1 MPEKKPIYVI
11 GHRNPDTDS
20 ICSAIAYARLKQ
32 ALGVEDV
39 VAARAGEVNAETRYA
54 LETFRVDLPHLLH
67 DIYPRVQ
74 DVMLPISATISE
86 QDSLRRLGKVMNSNN
101 LRSVVVVN
109 NQEKLAGIVSV
120 SDLAKRYFQ
129 EISLVNLSDI
139 DVTFGAIVQATDGT
153 VLVGRDSGL
162 IIKGRIIITSSS
174 QAVLKFGIKEGD
186 IIIVGDGRDQV
197 MRDAIENKVA
207 CIIMTGDGH
216 VSPGIQEAA
225 RQAGICIVTT
235 EYDTYTT
242 ARIINQ
248 CMPVNRI
255 MQKQPLCFRADELVT
270 NIIGTM
276 EEKRFRNYP
285 VLDGDD
291 LVGVISRDQF
301 LVPEK
306 TRLILVDHN
315 ELAQAVEGI
324 DNGRIIEIIDHHRLG
339 GITTAD
345 PIYTR
350 EEPVGCTATIITG
363 MYMENGVDI
372 PEDTAGLL
380 LSAIISDT
388 VLFKSPTTTDRD
400 RRMAEKLAPI
410 AGVDINEYGMNML
423 KAGSSVSAL
432 PASEIAKNDSKEFS
446 IGGRRMLIG
455 QISVMDTAEVLAKKA
470 EITEAMAKVAG
481 EEGYSMVMLM
491 VTDIIK
497 EGTELLYV
505 GEPRDLIGLAF
516 KKDASGDS
524 VYLPGVMSRKKQIV
538 PPLTEAGKALKG

>member
-39 VAARAGEVNAETRYA
+39 VAARAGEINAETKYA
-54 LETFRVDLPHLLH
+54 LETFKVDLPYLLQ
-67 DIYPRVQ
+67 DIYPRVR
-74 DVMLPISATISE
+74 DVMLPISATVYE
-86 QDSLRRLGKVMNSNN
+86 QDSLRRLGKVMTSKN

-129 EISLVNLSDI
+129 ELSLVDLSDI

-153 VLVGRDSGL
+153 DLVGRDSGL
-162 IIKGRIIITSSS
+162 IIKSRIILTPRSP
-174 QAVLKFGIKEGD
+174 AVLKYGVKEGD

-197 MRDAIENKVA
+197 MKDAIANKVA
-207 CIIMTGDGH
+207 CIVMTGDGH
-216 VSPGIQEAA
+216 VSPGIQEEA

-255 MQKQPLCFRADELVT
+255 MQKMPLCFSSDELVT
-270 NIIGTM
+270 NITGTM

-285 VLDGDD
+285 VLDGDN
-291 LVGVISRDQF
+291 LVGIINRDQF

-315 ELAQAVEGI
+315 ETAQAVEGI
-324 DNGRIIEIIDHHRLG
+324 DNGQIIEIVDHHRLG

-350 EEPVGCTATIITG
+350 EEPVGCTATIIAG
-363 MYMENGVDI
+363 MYMENAVDI
-372 PEDTAGLL
+372 PEDTAGIL

-400 RRMAEKLAPI
+400 RRMAEKLASI
-410 AGVDINEYGMNML
+410 AGVDINEYGLNML
-423 KAGSSVSAL
+423 KAGSSVADM

-446 IGGRRMLIG
+446 IGDRRMLIG
-455 QISVMDTAEVLAKKA
+455 QISVMDTAEVLAKKD
-470 EITEAMAKVAG
+470 EIIAAMTALTEN
-481 EEGYSMVMLM
+481 EGYSMVILM

-505 GEPRDLIGLAF
+505 GEPKDLIGLAF

-524 VYLPGVMSRKKQIV
+524 IYLPGVMSRKKQIV
-538 PPLTEAGKALKG
+538 PPLTEAGKMLKA

>member
-20 ICSAIAYARLKQ
+20 VCSAIAYARLKQ

-39 VAARAGEVNAETRYA
+39 VAARAGEINAETKYA
-54 LETFRVDLPHLLH
+54 LETFRVDLPYLLQ
-67 DIYPRVQ
+67 DIYPRVR
-74 DVMLPISATISE
+74 DVMLPINATVSE
-86 QDSLRRLGKVMNSNN
+86 QDSMRHLGKVMTSKN

-129 EISLVNLSDI
+129 ELSLVDLSDI

-174 QAVLKFGIKEGD
+174 QAVLKFGVKEGD

-207 CIIMTGDGH
+207 CIVMTGDGH
-216 VSPGIQEAA
+216 VSPGIQEEA

-235 EYDTYTT
+235 EHDTYTT

-248 CMPVNRI
+248 CMPVSRI
-255 MQKQPLCFRADELVT
+255 MQKSPLCFSSDELVT
-270 NIIGTM
+270 NITGTM

-285 VLDGDD
+285 VLDGEN
-291 LVGVISRDQF
+291 LVGIINRDQF

-315 ELAQAVEGI
+315 ETAQAVEGI
-324 DNGRIIEIIDHHRLG
+324 DNGQIIEIVDHHRLG

-350 EEPVGCTATIITG
+350 GEPVGCTATIIAS
-363 MYMENGVDI
+363 MYAENEIAI

-400 RRMAEKLAPI
+400 RRTAEKLAAI

-423 KAGSSVSAL
+423 KAGSSVAGM
-432 PASEIAKNDSKEFS
+432 PASEIAKNDSKEFT
-446 IGGRRMLIG
+446 IAGRRMLIG
-455 QISVMDTAEVLAKKA
+455 QISVMDTAEVMAKKA
-470 EITEAMAKVAG
+470 EILEAMAALN
-481 EEGYSMVMLM
+481 ENDGYSMTLLM

-497 EGTELLYV
+497 EGTELLYT
-505 GEPRDLIGLAF
+505 GEPKDLIGMAF

-524 VYLPGVMSRKKQIV
+524 IYLPGVMSRKKQIV
-538 PPLTEAGKALKG
+538 PPLTEAGKMLKA

>member
-20 ICSAIAYARLKQ
+20 VCSAIAYARLKQ

-39 VAARAGEVNAETRYA
+39 VAARAGEINAETKYA
-54 LETFRVDLPHLLH
+54 LETFRVDLPYLLQ
-67 DIYPRVQ
+67 DIYPRVR
-74 DVMLPISATISE
+74 DVMLPINATVSE
-86 QDSLRRLGKVMNSNN
+86 QDSMRHLGKVMTSKN

-129 EISLVNLSDI
+129 ELSLVDLSDI

-174 QAVLKFGIKEGD
+174 QAVLKFGVKEGD

-207 CIIMTGDGH
+207 CIVMTGDGH
-216 VSPGIQEAA
+216 VSPGIQEEA

-235 EYDTYTT
+235 EHDTYTT

-248 CMPVNRI
+248 CMPVSRI
-255 MQKQPLCFRADELVT
+255 MQKSPLCFSSDELVT
-270 NIIGTM
+270 NITGTM

-285 VLDGDD
+285 VLDGDN
-291 LVGVISRDQF
+291 LVGIINRDQF

-315 ELAQAVEGI
+315 ETAQAVEGI
-324 DNGRIIEIIDHHRLG
+324 DNGQIIEIVDHHRLG

-350 EEPVGCTATIITG
+350 GEPVGCTATIIAS
-363 MYMENGVDI
+363 MYAENEIAI

-400 RRMAEKLAPI
+400 RRTAEKLAAI

-423 KAGSSVSAL
+423 KAGSSVAGM
-432 PASEIAKNDSKEFS
+432 PASEIAKNDSKEFT
-446 IGGRRMLIG
+446 IAGRRMLIG
-455 QISVMDTAEVLAKKA
+455 QISVMDTAEVMAKKA
-470 EITEAMAKVAG
+470 EILEAMAALN
-481 EEGYSMVMLM
+481 ENDGYSMTLLM

-505 GEPRDLIGLAF
+505 GEPKDLIGMAF

-524 VYLPGVMSRKKQIV
+524 IYLPGVMSRKKQIV
-538 PPLTEAGKALKG
+538 PPLTEAGKMLKA

>member
-39 VAARAGEVNAETRYA
+39 VAARAGEINAETKYA
-54 LETFRVDLPHLLH
+54 LETFKVDLPYLLQ
-67 DIYPRVQ
+67 DIYPRVR
-74 DVMLPISATISE
+74 DVMLPISATVYE
-86 QDSLRRLGKVMNSNN
+86 QDSLRRLGKVMTSKN

-129 EISLVNLSDI
+129 ELSLVDLSDI

-174 QAVLKFGIKEGD
+174 QAVLKYGVKEGD

-197 MRDAIENKVA
+197 MKDAIANKVA
-207 CIIMTGDGH
+207 CIVMTGNGH
-216 VSPGIQEAA
+216 VSPGIQEEA

-255 MQKQPLCFRADELVT
+255 MQKMPLCFSSDELVT
-270 NIIGTM
+270 NITGTM

-285 VLDGDD
+285 VLDGDN
-291 LVGVISRDQF
+291 LVGIINRDQF

-315 ELAQAVEGI
+315 ETAQAVEGI
-324 DNGRIIEIIDHHRLG
+324 DNGQIIEIVDHHRLG

-350 EEPVGCTATIITG
+350 EEPVGCTATIIAG
-363 MYMENGVDI
+363 MYMENAVDI
-372 PEDTAGLL
+372 PEDTAGIL

-400 RRMAEKLAPI
+400 RRMAEKLASI
-410 AGVDINEYGMNML
+410 AGVDINEYGLNML
-423 KAGSSVSAL
+423 KAGSSVADM

-446 IGGRRMLIG
+446 IGDRRMLIG
-455 QISVMDTAEVLAKKA
+455 QISVMDTAEVLAKKD
-470 EITEAMAKVAG
+470 EIIAAMTALTEN
-481 EEGYSMVMLM
+481 EGYSMVILM

-505 GEPRDLIGLAF
+505 GEPKDLIGLAF
-516 KKDASGDS
+516 KKMPAEIPSTCRVS
-524 VYLPGVMSRKKQIV
+524 
-538 PPLTEAGKALKG
+538 

>member
-1 MPEKKPIYVI
+1 MPEKKPIYVV

-20 ICSAIAYARLKQ
+20 VCSAIAYARLKQ

-39 VAARAGEVNAETRYA
+39 VAARAGEINAETKYA
-54 LETFRVDLPHLLH
+54 LETFRVDLPYLLQ
-67 DIYPRVQ
+67 DIYPRVR
-74 DVMLPISATISE
+74 DVMLPINATVSE
-86 QDSLRRLGKVMNSNN
+86 QDSMRHLGKVMTSKN

-129 EISLVNLSDI
+129 ELSLVDLSDI

-174 QAVLKFGIKEGD
+174 QAVLKFGVKEGD

-207 CIIMTGDGH
+207 CIVMTGDGH
-216 VSPGIQEAA
+216 VSPGIQEEA

-235 EYDTYTT
+235 EHDTYTT

-248 CMPVNRI
+248 CMPVSRI
-255 MQKQPLCFRADELVT
+255 MQKSPLCFSSDELVT
-270 NIIGTM
+270 NITGTM

-285 VLDGDD
+285 VLDGDN
-291 LVGVISRDQF
+291 LVGIINRDQF

-315 ELAQAVEGI
+315 ETAQAVEGI
-324 DNGRIIEIIDHHRLG
+324 DNGQIIEIVDHHRLG

-350 EEPVGCTATIITG
+350 GEPVGCTATIIAS
-363 MYMENGVDI
+363 MYAENEIAI

-400 RRMAEKLAPI
+400 RRTAEKLAAI

-423 KAGSSVSAL
+423 KAGSSVAGM
-432 PASEIAKNDSKEFS
+432 PASEIAKNDSKEFT
-446 IGGRRMLIG
+446 IAGRRMLIG
-455 QISVMDTAEVLAKKA
+455 QISVMDTAEVMAKKA
-470 EITEAMAKVAG
+470 EILEAMAALN
-481 EEGYSMVMLM
+481 ENDGYSMTLLM

-505 GEPRDLIGLAF
+505 GEPKDLIGMAF

-524 VYLPGVMSRKKQIV
+524 IYLPGVMSRKKQIV
-538 PPLTEAGKALKG
+538 PPLTEAGKMLKA